1 MHSFVVVALYSDME
15 ILEKVTRKRLN
26 VQCRRYNFL
35 SETESINS
43 VYPVSGS
50 DDSVGNFGGLLASG

>member
-1 MHSFVVVALYSDME
+1 MVALYSDME

-26 VQCRRYNFL
+26 VQCRRYNSL

-43 VYPVSGS
+43 VYPVSDS
-50 DDSVGNFGGLLASG
+50 DDSVGNFGSLLASG